1 MAQTERTSSKPGLY
15 HGAAPRNTKSN
26 TKSNTQRATKKMGR
40 GKKNPAE
47 AGFVVNRFF
56 KGKWGSSRFRHFRE
70 NIAVNREQRLVA
82 VKDIV
87 FPGVRIG
94 EQSP

>member
-15 HGAAPRNTKSN
+15 HGAALRNTKSN
-26 TKSNTQRATKKMGR
+26 TKRATKKMGR